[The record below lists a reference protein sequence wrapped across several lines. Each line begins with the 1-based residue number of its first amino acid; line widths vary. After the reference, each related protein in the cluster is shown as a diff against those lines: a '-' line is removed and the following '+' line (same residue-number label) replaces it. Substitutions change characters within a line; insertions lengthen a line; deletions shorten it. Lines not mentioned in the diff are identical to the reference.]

1 MSRLARA
8 SGHRLRLSRCSKGL
22 SYGGTTT
29 FCKESKGYIEKGNL
43 LDLAHF
49 CYLRN
54 AARPRC
60 LRAIFLAVGG
70 VGSAVRR
77 EPVAT
82 IDLESSAELF
92 LTYKSLVLIDFI
104 LRPIRRNF
112 GKDRRFYAAVDDM
125 FGFIPHNI
133 ELYKLALI
141 HKSAS
146 IVLADGQHINNERLE
161 FLGDAVLECVS
172 SDYLFIEYPDKN
184 EGFLTKLR
192 SKMVSRQM
200 LNEVAKRIGMDQY
213 VITHSSNNLSQKH
226 IYGDAFEA
234 MMGAIY
240 LDQRYDFV
248 NRLLINE
255 IFVDYIK
262 VDQLT
267 QAETDFKSRLIEWC
281 QKNHHTIH
289 FDTAN
294 DKHYSSAHPFFYS
307 KVIIDNIEMGYGA
320 GESKK
325 EAEQRAA
332 YSVSQ
337 GFNDDDC
344 TKLLDK
350 LDDLDARDAKSKSHS
365 ARQPKVELKV
375 EVEIGKEQKREPKQK
390 PKQEP
395 KAEPAVEVSE
405 QPKSESKSEA
415 KAEVKTEQTAEG
427 GEVTA
432 KKSRR
437 NRKPAAKPAVA
448 ETPAAEEVKVEAKP
462 AEVVADE
469 VVATPAEEQQESA
482 QKPARRRQSSRRKS
496 GAAKKESAEVDSVNH
511 SENEPAEAKSEAKTE
526 AKADA
531 EPKSD
536 SEPAKSVKKSPRRRS
551 KPKAKQ
557 AAEQAAEQASAPAS
571 APATGVE

>member
-1 MSRLARA
+1 M
-8 SGHRLRLSRCSKGL
+8 
-22 SYGGTTT
+22 
-29 FCKESKGYIEKGNL
+29 
-43 LDLAHF
+43 
-49 CYLRN
+49 
-54 AARPRC
+54 
-60 LRAIFLAVGG
+60 AVGG
-70 VGSAVRR
+70 VGSAVRC

-240 LDQRYDFV
+240 LDQGYDFV
-248 NRLLINE
+248 NRLLINK

-395 KAEPAVEVSE
+395 KAEPSVEVSE
-405 QPKSESKSEA
+405 QPKSEA
-415 KAEVKTEQTAEG
+415 KAEVKAEPTVEVKSEQTAEG
-427 GEVTA
+427 GEVVA

-437 NRKPAAKPAVA
+437 NRKPAAKPAVT
-448 ETPAAEEVKVEAKP
+448 ETPAAEEIKVEAKP

-482 QKPARRRQSSRRKS
+482 QKPARRRSSSRHKS
-496 GAAKKESAEVDSVNH
+496 ATKKDSANADSAA
-511 SENEPAEAKSEAKTE
+511 ENAPAEAKTE
-526 AKADA
+526 AKTEA

-551 KPKAKQ
+551 KPKAKP
-557 AAEQAAEQASAPAS
+557 AAEQTVEQASAPAS

>member
-1 MSRLARA
+1 
-8 SGHRLRLSRCSKGL
+8 
-22 SYGGTTT
+22 
-29 FCKESKGYIEKGNL
+29 
-43 LDLAHF
+43 
-49 CYLRN
+49 
-54 AARPRC
+54 
-60 LRAIFLAVGG
+60 
-70 VGSAVRR
+70 
-77 EPVAT
+77 
-82 IDLESSAELF
+82 
-92 LTYKSLVLIDFI
+92 
-104 LRPIRRNF
+104 
-112 GKDRRFYAAVDDM
+112 M

-172 SDYLFIEYPDKN
+172 SDYLFIEYSDKN

-200 LNEVAKRIGMDQY
+200 LNEVAKRIGLDKY

-240 LDQRYDFV
+240 LDQGYEFV
-248 NRLLINE
+248 NRLLINKL
-255 IFVDYIK
+255 FVDYIK

-337 GFNDDDC
+337 GFSDDDC

-350 LDDLDARDAKSKSHS
+350 LDDLDARDAKSKLRP

-375 EVEIGKEQKREPKQK
+375 EVEIGKEPKK
-390 PKQEP
+390 GAKKEPKQEP
-395 KAEPAVEVSE
+395 KNEPAVESVEQPQAE
-405 QPKSESKSEA
+405 QPKAEPKSEP
-415 KAEVKTEQTAEG
+415 KAESGDAP
-427 GEVTA
+427 A
-432 KKSRR
+432 KKNRR
-437 NRKPAAKPAVA
+437 NRKPAAKSVAVEA
-448 ETPAAEEVKVEAKP
+448 PVTEEVVAEAKP
-462 AEVVADE
+462 AEE
-469 VVATPAEEQQESA
+469 VVEEAIVAIAEEQQESA
-482 QKPARRRQSSRRKS
+482 PKPARRRSSSRRKS
-496 GAAKKESAEVDSVNH
+496 ATKKDGVNADSAAESA
-511 SENEPAEAKSEAKTE
+511 PAEAKTE
-526 AKADA
+526 AKTKTKTEAKAEA

-536 SEPAKSVKKSPRRRS
+536 SEPTKSVKKSPRRRP
-551 KPKAKQ
+551 KPKAKE
-557 AAEQAAEQASAPAS
+557 AASQSAEQASAPATTP
-571 APATGVE
+571 APNVE

>member
-1 MSRLARA
+1 
-8 SGHRLRLSRCSKGL
+8 
-22 SYGGTTT
+22 
-29 FCKESKGYIEKGNL
+29 
-43 LDLAHF
+43 
-49 CYLRN
+49 
-54 AARPRC
+54 
-60 LRAIFLAVGG
+60 
-70 VGSAVRR
+70 
-77 EPVAT
+77 
-82 IDLESSAELF
+82 
-92 LTYKSLVLIDFI
+92 
-104 LRPIRRNF
+104 
-112 GKDRRFYAAVDDM
+112 M

-172 SDYLFIEYPDKN
+172 SDYLFIEYSDKN

-200 LNEVAKRIGMDQY
+200 LNEVAKRIGLDKY

-240 LDQRYDFV
+240 LDQGYEFV
-248 NRLLINE
+248 NRLLINKL
-255 IFVDYIK
+255 FVDYIK

-337 GFNDDDC
+337 GFSDDDC

-350 LDDLDARDAKSKSHS
+350 LDDLDARDAKPKSRP

-375 EVEIGKEQKREPKQK
+375 ELEIGKEPKKESKKESKKEPKK
-390 PKQEP
+390 
-395 KAEPAVEVSE
+395 EPAVELSE
-405 QPKSESKSEA
+405 QPKSEPKSEPKEQPKSEP
-415 KAEVKTEQTAEG
+415 KAESGDAP
-427 GEVTA
+427 A

-437 NRKPAAKPAVA
+437 NRKPAAKSV
-448 ETPAAEEVKVEAKP
+448 AAEVPVTEEVTAEVKPEDVVEA
-462 AEVVADE
+462 EVAK
-469 VVATPAEEQQESA
+469 ATTEEQQESA
-482 QKPARRRQSSRRKS
+482 SKPARRRSSSRRKS
-496 GAAKKESAEVDSVNH
+496 ATKKDGANADSAAESA
-511 SENEPAEAKSEAKTE
+511 PAEAKTEAKTE
-526 AKADA
+526 AKAEAKIEAKAEA

-536 SEPAKSVKKSPRRRS
+536 SEPTKSVKKSPRRRP
-551 KPKAKQ
+551 KPKTKEAASQ
-557 AAEQAAEQASAPAS
+557 SAEQSS
-571 APATGVE
+571 APATTPAPNVE